1 MAAVPRWQG
10 QEGPGLPG
18 GSQTTR
24 PKVTVL
30 STRQDSVDSPDRHS
44 VSVRSVTHIDHW
56 QVTSKVTSTP
66 EDPGHKR
73 TKGVGCGDTITW
85 KLTWSQWVLTV
96 LLFGAS
102 NACW

>member
-24 PKVTVL
+24 PKVAVL
-30 STRQDSVDSPDRHS
+30 STRKDSVDSPDRHS
-44 VSVRSVTHIDHW
+44 VSVRPVTHIDHW
-56 QVTSKVTSTP
+56 PVTSN
-66 EDPGHKR
+66 PGHKK
-73 TKGVGCGDTITW
+73 TKRVGCGDTITW